1 MIIGIIVLILSVLE
15 FIRSFKVHG
24 NDTVLQKIYYYI
36 GGYAGLSFWIWMLWF
51 VQYGN
56 HYYYMEIFIC
66 ILILE
71 LLMLQRITFYY
82 KEKYIESTQ
91 KNETIKVIKLKRI
104 YRICRFGSVMCG
116 ISIITLVIVTVL

>member
-1 MIIGIIVLILSVLE
+1 MIIGIIVLIWSVLE

-91 KNETIKVIKLKRI
+91 KMIPLR
-104 YRICRFGSVMCG
+104 
-116 ISIITLVIVTVL
+116 

>member
-1 MIIGIIVLILSVLE
+1 MAMIQFYKKYIIILVGMQVCL
-15 FIRSFKVHG
+15 F
-24 NDTVLQKIYYYI
+24 
-36 GGYAGLSFWIWMLWF
+36 GYGCYGLSSMVI
-51 VQYGN
+51 
-56 HYYYMEIFIC
+56 IIT
-66 ILILE
+66 I
-71 LLMLQRITFYY
+71 MLQRITFYY

>member
-1 MIIGIIVLILSVLE
+1 MIIGII
-15 FIRSFKVHG
+15 
-24 NDTVLQKIYYYI
+24 VLQKIYYYI
-36 GGYAGLSFWIWMLWF
+36 GGYAGLSFWIWRLWF

-82 KEKYIESTQ
+82 KGKYIESTQ
-91 KNETIKVIKLKRI
+91 KNETIKVVKLKRI

>member
-1 MIIGIIVLILSVLE
+1 M
-15 FIRSFKVHG
+15 
-24 NDTVLQKIYYYI
+24 
-36 GGYAGLSFWIWMLWF
+36 SFWIWMLWF

-82 KEKYIESTQ
+82 KEKYIEFA
-91 KNETIKVIKLKRI
+91 V
-104 YRICRFGSVMCG
+104 
-116 ISIITLVIVTVL
+116 LVV

>member
-1 MIIGIIVLILSVLE
+1 MIIGIIVLIWSVLE

-91 KNETIKVIKLKRI
+91 KNE

-116 ISIITLVIVTVL
+116 VSIITLVIVAVL

>member
-1 MIIGIIVLILSVLE
+1 MIIGIIVLIWSVLE

-56 HYYYMEIFIC
+56 HY
-66 ILILE
+66 
-71 LLMLQRITFYY
+71 
-82 KEKYIESTQ
+82 
-91 KNETIKVIKLKRI
+91 
-104 YRICRFGSVMCG
+104 
-116 ISIITLVIVTVL
+116 

>member
-36 GGYAGLSFWIWMLWF
+36 DGYVGLSFWIWMLWF

-56 HYYYMEIFIC
+56 HYYYNVAENYV
-66 ILILE
+66 
-71 LLMLQRITFYY
+71 LL
-82 KEKYIESTQ
+82 
-91 KNETIKVIKLKRI
+91 
-104 YRICRFGSVMCG
+104 
-116 ISIITLVIVTVL
+116 

>member
-24 NDTVLQKIYYYI
+24 NDTVLQKIYYNI

-91 KNETIKVIKLKRI
+91 KNETIKVVKLKRI

-116 ISIITLVIVTVL
+116 VSIITLVIVAVL

>member
-1 MIIGIIVLILSVLE
+1 MIIGIIVLIWSVLE

-24 NDTVLQKIYYYI
+24 NDTVLQKI
-36 GGYAGLSFWIWMLWF
+36 
-51 VQYGN
+51 
-56 HYYYMEIFIC
+56 YYYMEIFIC

-116 ISIITLVIVTVL
+116 ISIITLVIVAVL

>member
-24 NDTVLQKIYYYI
+24 NDTVLQKI
-36 GGYAGLSFWIWMLWF
+36 
-51 VQYGN
+51 
-56 HYYYMEIFIC
+56 YYYMEIFIC

-91 KNETIKVIKLKRI
+91 KNETIKVVKLKRI

>member
-56 HYYYMEIFIC
+56 HYYYTGNIYMYFDIRVVNVAENY
-66 ILILE
+66 ILL
-71 LLMLQRITFYY
+71 
-82 KEKYIESTQ
+82 
-91 KNETIKVIKLKRI
+91 
-104 YRICRFGSVMCG
+104 
-116 ISIITLVIVTVL
+116 

>member
-1 MIIGIIVLILSVLE
+1 MIIGIIVLIWSVLE

-24 NDTVLQKIYYYI
+24 NDTVLQKIYY
-36 GGYAGLSFWIWMLWF
+36 WIWMLWF

-91 KNETIKVIKLKRI
+91 KMKPLR
-104 YRICRFGSVMCG
+104 
-116 ISIITLVIVTVL
+116 